1 MFSVNESFE
10 FDVSFFHKL
19 SLNNK
24 FDANNNNN
32 GESSTSS
39 LQSLKFIIIKS
50 LALSLNSLS
59 VEDNSEVYTY
69 LEEQASTEA
78 NTEGLVSLVEFVSYV
93 TCDMELVEALRTPFS
108 EFTQKLLI
116 QLQPTYISLSNK
128 NCQDTIISLLKFQTR
143 IGASK
148 YVMKILKFIIY
159 LDLDILIVFLNT
171 VKFIFPSHLIIS
183 TIQTFVS
190 LDYNEFSTGEY
201 IELQELAC
209 KTLNIILTR
218 YSRKF
223 SKISAIVCNL
233 LTKLVNKTTSLSD
246 QTNLTEESLP
256 LAVKAAQD
264 LERIITRLASFKK
277 DYCKIAPYMISEYAC
292 TANTIPIHPAVKVS
306 SYLCTI

>member
-159 LDLDILIVFLNT
+159 LDLDLLIVF
-171 VKFIFPSHLIIS
+171 F
-183 TIQTFVS
+183 
-190 LDYNEFSTGEY
+190 
-201 IELQELAC
+201 
-209 KTLNIILTR
+209 
-218 YSRKF
+218 
-223 SKISAIVCNL
+223 
-233 LTKLVNKTTSLSD
+233 
-246 QTNLTEESLP
+246 
-256 LAVKAAQD
+256 
-264 LERIITRLASFKK
+264 
-277 DYCKIAPYMISEYAC
+277 
-292 TANTIPIHPAVKVS
+292 
-306 SYLCTI
+306 

>member
-1 MFSVNESFE
+1 M
-10 FDVSFFHKL
+10 
-19 SLNNK
+19 
-24 FDANNNNN
+24 
-32 GESSTSS
+32 
-39 LQSLKFIIIKS
+39 
-50 LALSLNSLS
+50 
-59 VEDNSEVYTY
+59 YTY

-78 NTEGLVSLVEFVSYV
+78 NTEGLVSLVEFVSYA

-128 NCQDTIISLLKFQTR
+128 NCLDTIIRLLKFQTR

-148 YVMKILKFIIY
+148 YVIMNLKFIIY
-159 LDLDILIVFLNT
+159 SDLDLLIVFLKNNF
-171 VKFIFPSHLIIS
+171 KFIFPSHLIIS
-183 TIQTFVS
+183 TIQIFVS
-190 LDYNEFSTGEY
+190 LDYNEFSMGEY

-306 SYLCTI
+306 S